1 MKDESATAYWLANQA
16 RSPIGR
22 KIPKTESR
30 AFRKRQAAVKFVM
43 EELGSQQKSA
53 WIVTASGLRFGFDII
68 KQMYTPRD
76 GPTH

>member
-1 MKDESATAYWLANQA
+1 MRDESATAYWLTEV
-16 RSPIGR
+16 RSLTGH

-30 AFRKRQAAVKFVM
+30 VFKNRQAAVKFVM

>member
-43 EELGSQQKSA
+43 EELGRPQQNNA
-53 WIVTASGLRFGFDII
+53 WIVTASGLRFDFDII
-68 KQMYTPRD
+68 KQMYTPGD
-76 GPTH
+76 D